1 MQTLYSL
8 SHLNRLSLPSSVTA
22 ALHHHLTEHFDSPAQ
37 AQEFWSS
44 TCTVLW
50 QLNNNDTLPDETLV
64 QVALK
69 YPEYV
74 LYLEGGWYLLLGIV
88 SDDGQGV
95 YLLFPA
101 TTRIPE
107 LAEHIREAE
116 HG

>member
-1 MQTLYSL
+1 MQILYSP
-8 SHLNRLSLPSSVTA
+8 SHLNGLSLPSSVTA
-22 ALHHHLTEHFDSPAQ
+22 TLHHHLTAHFDSPAQ

-44 TCTVLW
+44 TRTVLW
-50 QLNNNDTLPDETLV
+50 QLDSNDSLPDETLL
-64 QVALK
+64 QVALA

-74 LYLEGGWYLLLGIV
+74 LYLEDGWHLLLGIV

>member
-8 SHLNRLSLPSSVTA
+8 SHLNRLSLPETVTA
-22 ALHHHLTEHFDSPAQ
+22 TLHHHLTVHFNSPTQ
-37 AQEFWSS
+37 AQKFWSS
-44 TCTVLW
+44 THTVLW
-50 QLNNNDTLPDETLV
+50 QLDTGDILPDDTLV
-64 QVALK
+64 QVALAN
-69 YPEYV
+69 PEYV
-74 LYLEGGWYLLLGIV
+74 LYLEDGWYLLLGIV

-101 TTRIPE
+101 TTCIPG